1 MGDRANFGFRQA
13 DGNTIVLYGHWA
25 GYEMLAKLAHAVSAA
40 ETRWDD
46 ESYATRIAV
55 SQLVGSEWNETTGWG
70 LSINT
75 IMDNEHK
82 VPIIDWSTR
91 TFSLHE
97 EAPWSESTEYKIKG
111 IQDEPIFT
119 MTLQSFIDKYS
130 RALV

>member
-130 RALV
+130 RVLV

>member
-119 MTLQSFIDKYS
+119 MTFQSFIDKYS
-130 RALV
+130 RVLV

>member
-91 TFSLHE
+91 SFSLHE
-97 EAPWSESTEYKIKG
+97 EAPWSESTEYKIRG
-111 IQDEPIFT
+111 VQDEPLFT
-119 MTLQSFIDKYS
+119 MTLESFINKYS
-130 RALV
+130 RVLV